1 MVQTSFRNRGVK
13 VVETSE
19 RPQKNK
25 NALKGINISRP
36 VDGHLPPRFRPD
48 VRSVNWMFLFES
60 RPFQRYRLEVSST
73 AKKAKVPPCGNFSID
88 ADPFRTHP
96 TGSAVTC
103 FLSFHGGYLFLYDWE
118 VVDCGGSL
126 VYCAVR
132 ESRTAVV
139 CGFQLPPSSS
149 AYTQT

>member
-1 MVQTSFRNRGVK
+1 MVQRSFRNRRVE

-36 VDGHLPPRFRPD
+36 VDGRLPPRLRPD
-48 VRSVNWMFLFES
+48 VRSVDWMFLFES
-60 RPFQRYRLEVSST
+60 RPFQRYQLEVSST
-73 AKKAKVPPCGNFSID
+73 AKKPQVPPRGKFSID

-103 FLSFHGGYLFLYDWE
+103 FLSFDGGYLFLY
-118 VVDCGGSL
+118 V
-126 VYCAVR
+126 
-132 ESRTAVV
+132 
-139 CGFQLPPSSS
+139 
-149 AYTQT
+149 